1 MGVRE
6 LTLDGDAH
14 YVSFDGVAHHF
25 LSDDSFLCL
34 RFHLPVALLLAGF
47 KTLGGVAYGT
57 DAKLEPSSKS
67 HCHVQVRLRGAL
79 PSRVQLLEGC
89 FSKERDE

>member
-1 MGVRE
+1 MRE

-14 YVSFDGVAHHF
+14 YVSFYGVAHHF
-25 LSDDSFLCL
+25 LSDGSFLYL
-34 RFHLPVALLLAGF
+34 RFHLPVALLLGGF

-57 DAKLEPSSKS
+57 DPKLEPPSKS

-79 PSRVQLLEGC
+79 PSRVQLLKSC
-89 FSKERDE
+89 FSKECDE